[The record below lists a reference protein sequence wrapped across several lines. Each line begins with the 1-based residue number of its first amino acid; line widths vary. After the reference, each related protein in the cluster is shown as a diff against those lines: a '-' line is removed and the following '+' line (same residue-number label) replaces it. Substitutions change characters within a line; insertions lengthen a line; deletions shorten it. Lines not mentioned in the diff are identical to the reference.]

1 MDDAPKRSLGDTITQ
16 LIVIAILIAL
26 IIGSV
31 IFLRQYIDSRNS
43 SEGVGSRST
52 PVALIAI
59 HGDAR
64 TGDYDLAS

>member
-43 SEGVGSRST
+43 SEGVVPKST

>member
-1 MDDAPKRSLGDTITQ
+1 MDDAPKRSLRDTITQ

-31 IFLRQYIDSRNS
+31 IYLRQYIDSRNS
-43 SEGVGSRST
+43 SEGVVHRSA

-59 HGDAR
+59 HGEAR
-64 TGDYDLAS
+64 TGSYDLAS